1 MGYLYPLWL
10 FVAAVFFYF
19 AYISWRHSGSALRPF
34 RFRHR
39 GGGEDDPGKEQEI
52 DPYLQEFISDWNRYL
67 DSMNSSN
74 RARNRAAAVGF
85 FVTGICALISMFVL
99 IPR

>member
-10 FVAAVFFYF
+10 FVAAAFFYF
-19 AYISWRHSGSALRPF
+19 AYIFWRQSGSALRPF
-34 RFRHR
+34 HFRHR
-39 GGGEDDPGKEQEI
+39 GGGEDDPGKAQEM
-52 DPYLQEFISDWNRYL
+52 DPYLQEFVGDWNRYL
-67 DSMNSSN
+67 DSMNASYRS
-74 RARNRAAAVGF
+74 RNRAAAVGF